1 MQVRWEIIAVLV
13 LSAYLVWLASGT
25 RWPAWLGGDQEITV
39 NVVGVKRHATPV
51 TLIVKGTLVP
61 AGEIEIVSRLAG
73 RVTEVR
79 YRVGQRVAAGAVV
92 ATVDAHGISQ
102 RRAEIESSLAVA
114 RNELQD
120 KEQSLAAAE
129 KLAARTRELFK
140 QDLIARVDL
149 EQVEAALQTARAQ
162 HDLARAQFSQQ
173 ESMLAQA
180 RKIQSLAQITVPVAG
195 SVTQRWVEPG
205 ATITQSS
212 KILSIGNPEA
222 LKFSGRMTG
231 ELPTGVREGL
241 SASITSAAVTAA
253 KLDGKLTRVERRT
266 ENGETISEFEIQ
278 IKNSTADFHSG
289 MAADAV
295 IALDR
300 EEIIL
305 LVPRTAV
312 FTSSGKDYLFK
323 LDAGRT
329 IRQEIKLGGA
339 QNDDIAVNQGV
350 DVSDRVITGDVSRL
364 KPGSR
369 VRVPASVDR

>member
-13 LSAYLVWLASGT
+13 LSAYLAWLASGT
-25 RWPAWLGGDQEITV
+25 RWPAWLGGDQEIAV
-39 NVVGVKRHATPV
+39 KVVGVKRQVTPV
-51 TLIVKGTLVP
+51 TLSVNGTLVP
-61 AGEIEIVSRLAG
+61 AGEIEVVSRLAG

-79 YRVGQRVAAGAVV
+79 FRVGQRVAAGAVV

-102 RRAEIESSLAVA
+102 RRAEIESSLALA
-114 RNELQD
+114 RNQLQD

-162 HDLARAQFSQQ
+162 YDLVQAQFSQQ

-180 RKIQSLAQITVPVAG
+180 RKIQSLAQITAPVAG

-205 ATITQSS
+205 ATIAQSS

-231 ELPTGVREGL
+231 ELPSGVREEL
-241 SASITSAAVTAA
+241 SASITSAAVTGV

-266 ENGETISEFEIQ
+266 ENGEAISEFEIQ

-300 EEIIL
+300 EETIL

-312 FTSSGKDYLFK
+312 FTSGGKDYLFK
-323 LDAGRT
+323 LDAGRA
-329 IRQEIKLGGA
+329 IRQEIKLGAA
-339 QNDDIAVNQGV
+339 QNDEIAVNQGV
-350 DVSDRVITGDVSRL
+350 DVIDLVIAGDVSRL